1 MFREAKRFA
10 SLVVSRWNHY
20 WRRINDFAGLF
31 VFNHL
36 TAVSFRA
43 VREAPPPKLR
53 SPHPGPFPGGRGS
66 VWRRPPHQAGLAATF
81 SPREQGNGTR
91 ISLDIKVTGLTI
103 RHHTINFPKKRRIFL
118 KFRFIWNRVPSA
130 DDQTR
135 ESECQREPLSGLTDL
150 RFQPLRLKAARPG
163 SRLRRSRDWFRSY
176 SSRRGWQERR
186 CRGRSPPL

>member
-36 TAVSFRA
+36 AAVSFRA

-53 SPHPGPFPGGRGS
+53 SPHPGLSQVGEEAFGAVPLI
-66 VWRRPPHQAGLAATF
+66 RRAMPATF
-81 SPREQGNGTR
+81 SPREKGNATR

-103 RHHTINFPKKRRIFL
+103 RHHTVSFRKREAF
-118 KFRFIWNRVPSA
+118 
-130 DDQTR
+130 
-135 ESECQREPLSGLTDL
+135 
-150 RFQPLRLKAARPG
+150 
-163 SRLRRSRDWFRSY
+163 SRN
-176 SSRRGWQERR
+176 
-186 CRGRSPPL
+186 